1 MSTYHLA
8 AASIGLGL
16 TAFASPPASAGP
28 LIGSPHLGKET
39 APHVHLA
46 QRRDG
51 RAERRVVVRPDFRPG
66 RVVVRPGFA
75 PVRPGRVV
83 VTRGWRRPGNYWW
96 RPGGAVAAGAAVGF
110 LGAAAV
116 ASFAGAPPA
125 PGYCWYYTDP
135 SYTQGFWDA
144 CP

>member
-16 TAFASPPASAGP
+16 IAFASPPASAGP
-28 LIGSPHLGKET
+28 LIGSPHLGKEI
-39 APHVHLA
+39 APLVHLA

-75 PVRPGRVV
+75 PVRPRRVV
-83 VTRGWRRPGNYWW
+83 VTRGWRRPGNYCW

-135 SYTQGFWDA
+135 SYSQGFWDI

>member
-1 MSTYHLA
+1 MSTYHVA

-16 TAFASPPASAGP
+16 TAFASLPASAGP

-75 PVRPGRVV
+75 PVRPRPVV

-135 SYTQGFWDA
+135 SYTQGFWDV

>member
-1 MSTYHLA
+1 MRTTRLA
-8 AASIGLGL
+8 AASLLLGL
-16 TAFASPPASAGP
+16 CVSAPAFSGPLVGTPQVGDQASP
-28 LIGSPHLGKET
+28 L
-39 APHVHLA
+39 VHLA

-51 RAERRVVVRPDFRPG
+51 ERRFIVRERDRPG
-66 RVVVRPGFA
+66 RVVVRPGFI
-75 PVRPGRVV
+75 PVRPGPVV

-110 LGAAAV
+110 LGAAAA
-116 ASFAGAPPA
+116 ASWAGAPPA

-135 SYTQGFWDA
+135 SYTQGFWDI